1 MPSRNYK
8 QELEKQF
15 TELKRQPEPIG
26 GAHASRVTVLQV
38 SDDLKPVF
46 EIADDDHA
54 LQTLF
59 NESGL
64 DPTNLYHW
72 RVLLEIV
79 AGIFYAPRRQLGA
92 PERWTRERYQE
103 LFNDAPELWELRRS
117 ETSSRIAER
126 LTKDVPYRDR
136 WGSNK
141 PASIRARL
149 RTAAQILG
157 ADWKAPGRTSTEHVI
172 ETVRGRETP
181 QRQPRKTTP
190 RAARRPRPRLHP
202 FVLWALTSP

>member
-15 TELKRQPEPIG
+15 TDLKRQPEAIG

-64 DPTNLYHW
+64 DPTK
-72 RVLLEIV
+72 
-79 AGIFYAPRRQLGA
+79 
-92 PERWTRERYQE
+92 
-103 LFNDAPELWELRRS
+103 S
-117 ETSSRIAER
+117 SSR
-126 LTKDVPYRDR
+126 L
-136 WGSNK
+136 
-141 PASIRARL
+141 
-149 RTAAQILG
+149 
-157 ADWKAPGRTSTEHVI
+157 
-172 ETVRGRETP
+172 
-181 QRQPRKTTP
+181 
-190 RAARRPRPRLHP
+190 
-202 FVLWALTSP
+202 